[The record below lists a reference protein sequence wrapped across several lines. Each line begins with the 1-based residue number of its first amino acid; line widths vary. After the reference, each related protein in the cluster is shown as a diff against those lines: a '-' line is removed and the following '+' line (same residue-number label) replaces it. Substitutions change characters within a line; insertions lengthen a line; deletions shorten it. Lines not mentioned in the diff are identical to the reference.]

1 MKDIVTPVPQEEVK
15 AVIRKCLEQ
24 AALVNYSRLSEYAK
38 IEENQKD
45 AENVGRLI
53 TPAKKLEDT
62 IRLAELVIEVLQQN
76 EEHHAEAF
84 AWWSDLMVEHA
95 ETFLSLFAV
104 DMDAA
109 LEVQP
114 PDTWDSFPLF
124 QLLNDFLR
132 TDYNLCNGKFHRHL
146 QDLFA
151 PLVVRYVDLMESSI
165 AQSIHRGFERES
177 WEPVNNGSG
186 TSEDLF
192 WKLDALQTFI
202 RDLHWPEEE
211 FGKHLEQRLKLMASD
226 MIESCVKR
234 TRIAFEVKLQKTSR
248 STDFRVP
255 QSICTMFN
263 VMVDAKA
270 QSTKLCSM
278 EMGQEFA
285 KEWHQ
290 YHSKIDEL
298 IEETVKEMITLLVA
312 KFVTILEGVLAKLS
326 RYDEG
331 TLFSSFLSFT
341 VKAASKY
348 VDVPKPGMDVADAYV
363 TFVRHSQDVLRD
375 KVNEEMYIERLF
387 DQWYNSSM
395 NVICTWLT
403 DRMDLQ
409 LHIYQLK
416 TLIRMVKKTYRDFR
430 LQGVLDSTLN
440 SKTYET
446 IRNRLTVEEATASVS
461 EGGGLQGISMK
472 DSDEED
478 EEDD

>member
-1 MKDIVTPVPQEEVK
+1 LFLFLSPQ
-15 AVIRKCLEQ
+15 
-24 AALVNYSRLSEYAK
+24 
-38 IEENQKD
+38 
-45 AENVGRLI
+45 
-53 TPAKKLEDT
+53 
-62 IRLAELVIEVLQQN
+62 
-76 EEHHAEAF
+76 AF

-95 ETFLSLFAV
+95 ETFLSLYAV

-114 PDTWDSFPLF
+114 PDSWDSFPLF

-132 TDYNLCNGKFHRHL
+132 IDYNLCNGKFHKHL

-202 RDLHWPEEE
+202 KDLHWPEEE
-211 FGKHLEQRLKLMASD
+211 FAKHLETRLKLMSSD

-234 TRIAFEVKLQKTSR
+234 TRAAFEVKLQKSPRT
-248 STDFRVP
+248 TDFRVP

-270 QSTKLCSM
+270 QSAKLCAM
-278 EMGQEFA
+278 ELSQEVDNTDKSA
-285 KEWHQ
+285 SEYTCARSETSHIRSILRQRQ
-290 YHSKIDEL
+290 YHSQIDDL
-298 IEETVKEMITLLVA
+298 IEETVKEMITLVVA
-312 KFVTILEGVLAKLS
+312 KFVVILESVLAKLS

-348 VDVPKPGMDVADAYV
+348 VDVPKPGMDVADSYV

-387 DQWYNSSM
+387 DQWYTSTM
-395 NVICTWLT
+395 NLLGTWLT

-409 LHIYQLK
+409 LHVYQLK
-416 TLIRMVKKTYRDFR
+416 ILIRIVKKKYRDFR

-440 SKTYET
+440 SKMYET
-446 IRNRLTVEEATASVS
+446 VRNRLILEEATASVR
-461 EGGGLQGISMK
+461 EGGMQGISMK

-478 EEDD
+478 D